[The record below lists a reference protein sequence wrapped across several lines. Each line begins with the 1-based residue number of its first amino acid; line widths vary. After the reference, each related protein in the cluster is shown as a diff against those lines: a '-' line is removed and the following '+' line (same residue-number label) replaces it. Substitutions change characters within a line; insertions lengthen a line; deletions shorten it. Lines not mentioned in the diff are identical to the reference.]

1 MEDFNF
7 QKEQERKDF
16 YQLRL
21 DKNTQIIQEKS
32 ERIKKM
38 EELENQLLNRLK
50 NSQTAQNEAIEKL
63 KNSFSQT

>member
-21 DKNTQIIQEKS
+21 DKNT
-32 ERIKKM
+32 
-38 EELENQLLNRLK
+38 
-50 NSQTAQNEAIEKL
+50 
-63 KNSFSQT
+63 